1 MAYQR
6 NTNFYV
12 PTLATP
18 KVDPAK
24 VATFNSIGNWVDPN
38 RKAQIASAGLSQE
51 QQDVNR
57 LGQQANAD
65 PDHRYGIIE
74 GINKLQ
80 EKQNQDL
87 ASLQPELR
95 KLSEQNIRQEADK
108 ITQAYGQGGEGANS
122 FGNQY
127 AASVRGNNNKSIDMA
142 RAGNVVIPAG
152 DALEKFGSVG
162 LPMSE
167 KLTHALAD
175 SDYNHTFEYHPD
187 SVNASMA
194 GYSGTSMGDGTG
206 GAAPGQTVGGEDQR
220 REGWGSTFMP
230 GGEYDRGGGAD
241 AQWKYKHDYDVN
253 GKYVGNQQPTG
264 YRGAS
269 PEYLNNIKSWSK
281 QPNNLWV
288 DQTGKLARMNYDPS
302 GSGMIDSVS
311 TRKGDTY
318 TQRDN
323 PDGKYTNWNW
333 IRDQQKN
340 KPVVAQAPAAARPP
354 QPYGMQFAKS
364 SNPSDWITKL
374 DPKAEAS
381 YQKWAKGVGQD
392 PNGKDYD
399 LRGYYKD
406 IVSKGQNQQALNPSD
421 NKMHFPDTYKT
432 PLHES
437 FSGESRYADPKKN
450 PPAWAGND
458 KEGWKLTGKDGKVYK
473 DESVKQPESM
483 TPPAMTQNEDGTW
496 SSYGGNRDLKQMSRA
511 DKLNEILENGGGAL
525 LKSGQ
530 DVMKLHDTALD
541 DVIRELRGQ
550 AGKEDRNVLQSG
562 FYLPQQGELDT
573 SLEKSPLAGVI
584 DPPGAYTDW
593 VPPKEGYKPGE
604 VMYGAPKEKMSGIKN
619 GYTAGAQAP
628 AAAIA
633 PAPAVKLVP
642 KPMLAG
648 AHPNNDI
655 FSQSLLGG
663 AHPTYEQPAKI
674 YPPLP
679 GMKPTGGDYKPS
691 GMGFEDGQIQQILE
705 GHKAPGDA
713 LAPYTPDAPPLP
725 PPPQTPE
732 HRAVVNGYKI
742 LKQKNP
748 PMAQFLTKLFAT

>member
-18 KVDPAK
+18 KADPVKA
-24 VATFNSIGNWVDPN
+24 ATFNSIGNWVDPN

-51 QQDVNR
+51 QEQVNK
-57 LGQQANAD
+57 LGQQANAN

-108 ITQAYGQGGEGANS
+108 ITEAYGQGGEGANS

-127 AASVRGNNNKSIDMA
+127 AAAVRGNNSKSIDMA
-142 RAGNVVIPAG
+142 RAGNVVVPAG
-152 DALEKFGSVG
+152 DALEKFGSIG
-162 LPMSE
+162 TPMSD

-288 DQTGKLARMNYDPS
+288 DQTGKLARMNYDPG

-340 KPVVAQAPAAARPP
+340 QPAQRPGAAPQAP

-364 SNPSDWITKL
+364 SNPKDWTTKL
-374 DPKAEAS
+374 DPKAEAG
-381 YQKWAKGVGQD
+381 YQKWAQSVGQD

-406 IVSKGQNQQALNPSD
+406 IASKGQNQQALNPSD

-458 KEGWKLTGKDGKVYK
+458 KEGWKLTGKDGKIYK

-511 DKLNEILENGGGAL
+511 DKLNEVLENGGGAL

-530 DVMKLHDTALD
+530 DVTKLHDTALD
-541 DVIRELRGQ
+541 DVIKELRGQ

-573 SLEKSPLAGVI
+573 SLDKSPLAGVI

-619 GYTAGAQAP
+619 GYIAGALAP
-628 AAAIA
+628 AAEIPPVPVVKLVPKA
-633 PAPAVKLVP
+633 PAPEAKLAP

-648 AHPNNDI
+648 VHPYDDI
-655 FSQSLLGG
+655 FSRDTASIPHATGVDTPQRASRWTDPRQSGSME
-663 AHPTYEQPAKI
+663 A
-674 YPPLP
+674 
-679 GMKPTGGDYKPS
+679 GMIDAQMQ
-691 GMGFEDGQIQQILE
+691 GM
-705 GHKAPGDA
+705 A
-713 LAPYTPDAPPLP
+713 
-725 PPPQTPE
+725 PQTPE
-732 HRAVVNGYKI
+732 HRAVVNGYKM

>member
-1 MAYQR
+1 MVYRESFR
-6 NTNFYV
+6 NLAQV
-12 PTLATP
+12 PVERPLASAP
-18 KVDPAK
+18 VQNNK
-24 VATFNSIGNWVDPN
+24 FGSWVDPT
-38 RKAQIASAGLSQE
+38 RQAQINQAGLSQE
-51 QQDVNR
+51 QQNVNQI
-57 LGQQANAD
+57 GQQIAAS
-65 PDHRYGIIE
+65 PEHRYGLME
-74 GINKLQ
+74 QYNKEQ
-80 EKQNQDL
+80 EKQNQTIRD
-87 ASLQPELR
+87 LQPEMR
-95 KLSEQNIRQEADK
+95 RLSEQNIRQEADQ
-108 ITQAYGQGGEGANS
+108 ITRNYGQGGEGANS

-127 AASVRGNNNKSIDMA
+127 AAAVRGNNSASINMA

-152 DALEKFGSVG
+152 DALEKFGSIG
-162 LPMSE
+162 APMSQ
-167 KLTHALAD
+167 KLKSALAD
-175 SDYNHTFEYHPD
+175 SDYMHQYEYMPGAI
-187 SVNASMA
+187 NASMA
-194 GYSGTSMGDGTG
+194 GYKGTSMGDGSG

-288 DQTGKLARMNYDPS
+288 DQTGKLARMNYDPG

-340 KPVVAQAPAAARPP
+340 KPVVAQAPATA
-354 QPYGMQFAKS
+354 
-364 SNPSDWITKL
+364 
-374 DPKAEAS
+374 PKADGDEAPTPT
-381 YQKWAKGVGQD
+381 QPTTIA
-392 PNGKDYD
+392 
-399 LRGYYKD
+399 
-406 IVSKGQNQQALNPSD
+406 QQPTSL
-421 NKMHFPDTYKT
+421 
-432 PLHES
+432 
-437 FSGESRYADPKKN
+437 
-450 PPAWAGND
+450 
-458 KEGWKLTGKDGKVYK
+458 
-473 DESVKQPESM
+473 

-496 SSYGGNRDLKQMSRA
+496 SGYGGPSGDGKNVHQYGDPRQNTGNNNNYQWQPPFLWPKGSVHDN
-511 DKLNEILENGGGAL
+511 NEINEGFASQDGNGNRTKARVPTKNDTQNEFRQGVDDWRQFYDDKGYNYTPQNGNGA
-525 LKSGQ
+525 GW
-530 DVMKLHDTALD
+530 
-541 DVIRELRGQ
+541 G
-550 AGKEDRNVLQSG
+550 AGANESRRNMG
-562 FYLPQQGELDT
+562 F
-573 SLEKSPLAGVI
+573 
-584 DPPGAYTDW
+584 
-593 VPPKEGYKPGE
+593 
-604 VMYGAPKEKMSGIKN
+604 
-619 GYTAGAQAP
+619 GAQAP

-748 PMAQFLTKLFAT
+748 PLAQFLGRVYTS

>member
-51 QQDVNR
+51 QQDVNK

-95 KLSEQNIRQEADK
+95 RLSEQNIRQEAEK

-127 AASVRGNNNKSIDMA
+127 AASVRGNNNKLIDMA

-288 DQTGKLARMNYDPS
+288 DQTGKLARINYDPS

-333 IRDQQKN
+333 MRDQQQN
-340 KPVVAQAPAAARPP
+340 KPMVAQAPGATPAQAPKLNDVKP
-354 QPYGMQFAKS
+354 LTPTAQPTA
-364 SNPSDWITKL
+364 I
-374 DPKAEAS
+374 A
-381 YQKWAKGVGQD
+381 
-392 PNGKDYD
+392 
-399 LRGYYKD
+399 
-406 IVSKGQNQQALNPSD
+406 
-421 NKMHFPDTYKT
+421 
-432 PLHES
+432 
-437 FSGESRYADPKKN
+437 
-450 PPAWAGND
+450 
-458 KEGWKLTGKDGKVYK
+458 
-473 DESVKQPESM
+473 KQPESM

-511 DKLNEILENGGGAL
+511 DKLNEVLENGGGAL

-541 DVIRELRGQ
+541 DVIKELRGQ

-604 VMYGAPKEKMSGIKN
+604 VMYGAPKEKMSGIRD
-619 GYTAGAQAP
+619 GYIAGALAP
-628 AAAIA
+628 AAEIPPVPVVKMVPKA
-633 PAPAVKLVP
+633 PAPEAKLAP
-642 KPMLAG
+642 KPMMAG
-648 AHPNNDI
+648 VHPYDDI
-655 FSQSLLGG
+655 FSRDTASIPHATGIDTPQRASRWTDPRQSGSME
-663 AHPTYEQPAKI
+663 A
-674 YPPLP
+674 
-679 GMKPTGGDYKPS
+679 GMIDAQMQ
-691 GMGFEDGQIQQILE
+691 GM
-705 GHKAPGDA
+705 A
-713 LAPYTPDAPPLP
+713 
-725 PPPQTPE
+725 PQTPE

>member
-18 KVDPAK
+18 KADPAK

-51 QQDVNR
+51 QEQVNK
-57 LGQQANAD
+57 LGQQANAS

-95 KLSEQNIRQEADK
+95 KLSEQNIRQEAEK

-127 AASVRGNNNKSIDMA
+127 AASVRGNNSKSIDMA
-142 RAGNVVIPAG
+142 RAGNVVVPAG
-152 DALEKFGSVG
+152 DALEKFGSIGV
-162 LPMSE
+162 PMSD
-167 KLTHALAD
+167 KLTRALAD

-194 GYSGTSMGDGTG
+194 GYSGTSFGDGTG
-206 GAAPGQTVGGEDQR
+206 GAAPGQSVGGEDQR

-288 DQTGKLARMNYDPS
+288 DQAGKLARMNYDPG

-333 IRDQQKN
+333 MRDQQKN
-340 KPVVAQAPAAARPP
+340 KPVVAQAPGVTPTPAS
-354 QPYGMQFAKS
+354 KL
-364 SNPSDWITKL
+364 SDVK
-374 DPKAEAS
+374 
-381 YQKWAKGVGQD
+381 
-392 PNGKDYD
+392 
-399 LRGYYKD
+399 
-406 IVSKGQNQQALNPSD
+406 
-421 NKMHFPDTYKT
+421 
-432 PLHES
+432 
-437 FSGESRYADPKKN
+437 
-450 PPAWAGND
+450 PPASIAQP
-458 KEGWKLTGKDGKVYK
+458 TIAA
-473 DESVKQPESM
+473 KQPESQ
-483 TPPAMTQNEDGTW
+483 TPAAMTQNEDGTW

-511 DKLNEILENGGGAL
+511 DKLNEILENGGGQFM
-525 LKSGQ
+525 KQGQ
-530 DVMKLHDTALD
+530 DVTQLHDTALD
-541 DVIRELRGQ
+541 TVIKHIRGQ
-550 AGKEDRNVLQSG
+550 STPQEADSLVGSG
-562 FYLPQQGELDT
+562 FFLPQQGQMD
-573 SLEKSPLAGVI
+573 SLPSPLAGVI
-584 DPPGAYTDW
+584 DPPGAYEQWT
-593 VPPKEGYKPGE
+593 PPKENYRPGE
-604 VMYGAPKEKMSGIKN
+604 VMYGAPGEKMSGIRDGSK
-619 GYTAGAQAP
+619 AM
-628 AAAIA
+628 A
-633 PAPAVKLVP
+633 PAPVATIAMAPEAKLAP

-648 AHPNNDI
+648 VHPYDDI
-655 FSQSLLGG
+655 FSRDTASIPRATGVDTPQRASRWTDPRQSGSME
-663 AHPTYEQPAKI
+663 A
-674 YPPLP
+674 
-679 GMKPTGGDYKPS
+679 GM
-691 GMGFEDGQIQQILE
+691 I
-705 GHKAPGDA
+705 DA
-713 LAPYTPDAPPLP
+713 QMQA
-725 PPPQTPE
+725 PPQTPE
-732 HRAVVNGYKI
+732 HRAVVNGYKK
-742 LKQKNP
+742 LKEKNP
-748 PMAQFLTKLFAT
+748 PMAQFLTKIFTT

>member
-18 KVDPAK
+18 KADPVKA
-24 VATFNSIGNWVDPN
+24 ATFNSIGNWVDPN

-51 QQDVNR
+51 QEQVNK
-57 LGQQANAD
+57 LGQQANAN

-108 ITQAYGQGGEGANS
+108 ITEAYGQGGEGANS

-127 AASVRGNNNKSIDMA
+127 AAAVRGNNSKSIDMA
-142 RAGNVVIPAG
+142 RAGNVVVPAG
-152 DALEKFGSVG
+152 DALEKFGSIG
-162 LPMSE
+162 TPMSD

-288 DQTGKLARMNYDPS
+288 DQTGKLARMNYDPG

-333 IRDQQKN
+333 MRDQQQN
-340 KPVVAQAPAAARPP
+340 KPMVAQAPGATPAQAPKLNDVKP
-354 QPYGMQFAKS
+354 LTPTAQPTAQPTA
-364 SNPSDWITKL
+364 I
-374 DPKAEAS
+374 A
-381 YQKWAKGVGQD
+381 
-392 PNGKDYD
+392 
-399 LRGYYKD
+399 
-406 IVSKGQNQQALNPSD
+406 
-421 NKMHFPDTYKT
+421 
-432 PLHES
+432 
-437 FSGESRYADPKKN
+437 
-450 PPAWAGND
+450 
-458 KEGWKLTGKDGKVYK
+458 
-473 DESVKQPESM
+473 KQPESM

-511 DKLNEILENGGGAL
+511 DKLNEVLENGGGAL

-530 DVMKLHDTALD
+530 DVTKLHDTALD
-541 DVIRELRGQ
+541 DVIKELRGQ

-573 SLEKSPLAGVI
+573 SLDKSPLAGVI

-619 GYTAGAQAP
+619 GYIAGALAP
-628 AAAIA
+628 AAEIPPVPVVKLVPKA
-633 PAPAVKLVP
+633 PAPEAKLAP

-648 AHPNNDI
+648 VHPYDDI
-655 FSQSLLGG
+655 FSRDTASIPHATGVDTPQRASRWTDPRQSGSME
-663 AHPTYEQPAKI
+663 A
-674 YPPLP
+674 
-679 GMKPTGGDYKPS
+679 GMIDAQMQ
-691 GMGFEDGQIQQILE
+691 GM
-705 GHKAPGDA
+705 A
-713 LAPYTPDAPPLP
+713 
-725 PPPQTPE
+725 PQTPE
-732 HRAVVNGYKI
+732 HRAVVNGYKM